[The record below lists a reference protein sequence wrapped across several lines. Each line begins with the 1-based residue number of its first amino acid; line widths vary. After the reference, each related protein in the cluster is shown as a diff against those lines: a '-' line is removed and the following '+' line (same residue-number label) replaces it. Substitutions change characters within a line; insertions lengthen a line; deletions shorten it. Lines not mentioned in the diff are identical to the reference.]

1 MVLVNCDM
9 QVEETNTHALYPYTS
24 ADSSSH
30 LDDTPENLDD
40 VVHEDVNEW
49 TVDRV
54 KRWLCDNNLS
64 DMIGTCTRNNVS
76 GRILLQLDDEFA
88 RDTLEIQQAVKR
100 RQLVR
105 LASRLKKEHMR
116 SLKEKTLDELDEYV
130 LVLETH
136 RIKLVAKLK
145 AIFDRFDSDNEG
157 VLDGVRVEQA
167 LLYMDRP
174 VDSVEVNSWINK
186 LKDRRV
192 KIDFTEF
199 VAQYSALFSGHDP
212 DVPVGEASRKDI
224 SHQREPTSPRMD
236 DGTGW
241 RDDDSLARPM
251 SGGDERL
258 VSSPRDKEDMKEGEV
273 VTTRPGIAEQDLA
286 DVKFLA
292 EMKTIFDRFA
302 VDGVMNAAE
311 CCQALSEAGLV
322 APRREFVKHL
332 KSRKHIGTS
341 RTVSFFEFMRAF
353 ASIRGPV
360 ARSVSKRPFRRDTEP
375 GLQAS
380 ELRVG
385 AEVELITGDQASI
398 TQALLCV

>member
-1 MVLVNCDM
+1 MTIQDELIDHAFMACENRRSANQKDHARGAAVLANGGKLYTGCDVTINGDTNGMGCISGERAAILAAVADGQSSFDCLVIASDTMKSFPAPNGQSREFLRSFGVFPVVLVNCDM

-30 LDDTPENLDD
+30 LDDHPDNLDD

-64 DMIGTCTRNNVS
+64 DMIGTCTRNNVKR
-76 GRILLQLDDEFA
+76 RILLQLDDEFA

-212 DVPVGEASRKDI
+212 DVPVGETSRKDI
-224 SHQREPTSPRMD
+224 SHQREPTSPRRD

-273 VTTRPGIAEQDLA
+273 VTTRPGIAEQDLQ
-286 DVKFLA
+286 
-292 EMKTIFDRFA
+292 M
-302 VDGVMNAAE
+302 
-311 CCQALSEAGLV
+311 
-322 APRREFVKHL
+322 
-332 KSRKHIGTS
+332 
-341 RTVSFFEFMRAF
+341 
-353 ASIRGPV
+353 
-360 ARSVSKRPFRRDTEP
+360 
-375 GLQAS
+375 
-380 ELRVG
+380 
-385 AEVELITGDQASI
+385 
-398 TQALLCV
+398 